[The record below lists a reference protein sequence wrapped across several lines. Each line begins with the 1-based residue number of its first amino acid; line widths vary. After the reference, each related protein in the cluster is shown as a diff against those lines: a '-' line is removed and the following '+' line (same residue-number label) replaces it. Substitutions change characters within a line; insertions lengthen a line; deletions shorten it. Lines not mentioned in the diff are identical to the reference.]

1 MSQNSQPINKLTVII
16 KVVISFYKYY
26 NGKNVS

>member
-16 KVVISFYKYY
+16 KVVFSFYKYY